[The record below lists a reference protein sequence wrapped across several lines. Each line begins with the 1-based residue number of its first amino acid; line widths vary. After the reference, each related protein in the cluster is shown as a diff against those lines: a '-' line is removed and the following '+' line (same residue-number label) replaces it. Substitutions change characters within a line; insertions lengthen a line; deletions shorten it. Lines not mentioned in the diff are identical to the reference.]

1 MAKCEVL
8 AGVRVRRAQAA
19 AGEMLR
25 DPRMIEV
32 LAAQLD
38 EMAARHELQA
48 AQARTRAVRCEV
60 AGDAE
65 GVAGWCEIAEGH
77 AAHAALMRRQR
88 AQMLARFGG
97 GRLPPDAEA

>member
-1 MAKCEVL
+1 MAKCELV
-8 AGVRVRRAQAA
+8 AGARVRRAQAA

-25 DPRMIEV
+25 DPRMVEV

-38 EMAARHELQA
+38 ELAARHELQA
-48 AQARTRAVRCEV
+48 AQARTHAVRAEV

-65 GVAGWCEIAEGH
+65 GVEAWCEIAESH

-88 AQMLARFGG
+88 AQIVGRFSS
-97 GRLPPDAEA
+97 PPPAPDAEA

>member
-1 MAKCEVL
+1 MTRCEL
-8 AGVRVRRAQAA
+8 IAGRRVRQAVSDA
-19 AGEMLR
+19 ADMLR

-38 EMAARHELQA
+38 EQAARHELQA
-48 AQARTRAVRCEV
+48 AQARTHAVRAEV

-65 GVAGWCEIAEGH
+65 GVEAWCEIAESH

-88 AQMLARFGG
+88 ARMIGMFSTPPAA
-97 GRLPPDAEA
+97 PDAEA

>member
-1 MAKCEVL
+1 MADCVVM
-8 AGVRVRRAQAA
+8 AGRRVRRAASDAA
-19 AGEMLR
+19 VMLR

-38 EMAARHELQA
+38 EQAARHELQA
-48 AQARTRAVRCEV
+48 AQARTHAVRAEV

-65 GVAGWCEIAEGH
+65 GVEAWCEIAESH

-88 AQMLARFGG
+88 AQIIGRFSS
-97 GRLPPDAEA
+97 PPAAPDAEA